1 MIVVWLANPFAALL
15 LLPALHLWMLAV
27 LSDPRP
33 APAAQVGALAAGLAP
48 PLLVVAPLRARVRAR
63 ARRASRGTRSCWSR
77 AGALGVGGVL
87 IWSLLLGCL
96 ASLLAL
102 LRARPARAER
112 DRVTR
117 PRPLLLRGPGS
128 LGGTESALRR

>member
-1 MIVVWLANPFAALL
+1 LLVALYYAHAFGLGPAQTAWNALL
-15 LLPALHLWMLAV
+15 LV
-27 LSDPRP
+27 
-33 APAAQVGALAAGLAP
+33 AGG
-48 PLLVVAPLRARVRAR
+48 R
-63 ARRASRGTRSCWSR
+63 
-77 AGALGVGGVL
+77 LGVGGVL

-112 DRVTR
+112 ERATMR
-117 PRPLLLRGPGS
+117 GPSSYAGPGS